1 MSRVVILSGSPN
13 ISSRLNGMTDYVRQ
27 ALAEAGMKTALI
39 QVIDLPP
46 EDLVYAKFNSPSI
59 LAANELVAAADAV
72 VIASPVYKASY
83 TGVLKSYI
91 DLLPQKGFEH
101 KLIAPV
107 FIAGTMAHMLAVDY
121 ALKPMLASMGA
132 NHFTKTVYATDD
144 SITREQEQDGQY
156 RFTIAETIQT
166 RLQGIV
172 NEIVQYLSLKS

>member
-13 ISSRLNGMTDYVRQ
+13 ASSRLNGMTSFVRQ
-27 ALAEAGMKTALI
+27 ALAEAGLQTAFI

-46 EDLVYAKFNSPSI
+46 EDLVYANFSSPSI
-59 LAANELVAAADAV
+59 LAANELIAAADAV

-83 TGVLKSYI
+83 PGVLKAYI
-91 DLLPQKGFEH
+91 DLLPQKGFEG

-132 NHFTKTVYATDD
+132 NHYTKTVYATDNSVARD
-144 SITREQEQDGQY
+144 QSEDGQY
-156 RFTIAETIQT
+156 RFTVDSEIEA
-166 RLQGIV
+166 RLQGVV
-172 NEIVQYLSLKS
+172 NELVQYLSK

>member
-13 ISSRLNGMTDYVRQ
+13 ASSRLNGMTNFVRQ
-27 ALAEAGMKTALI
+27 ALAEAGLQTAII

-46 EDLVYAKFNSPSI
+46 EDLVYANFNSPSI
-59 LAANELVAAADAV
+59 LAANELIEAADAV
-72 VIASPVYKASY
+72 VIASPVYMASY
-83 TGVLKSYI
+83 TGVLKAYI

-107 FIAGTMAHMLAVDY
+107 FIAGSMAHMLAVDY

-132 NHFTKTVYATDD
+132 NHFTKTVYATDAN
-144 SITREQEQDGQY
+144 ITREQSEDGLY
-156 RFTIAETIQT
+156 RFIIEADIEA

-172 NEIVQYLSLKS
+172 NELLQYLNK

>member
-1 MSRVVILSGSPN
+1 MSRVVILSGSPSAN
-13 ISSRLNGMTDYVRQ
+13 SRLNGLTNYVRQ
-27 ALAEAGMKTALI
+27 ALAEAGLQTAFI

-59 LAANELVAAADAV
+59 IAANELIETADAV

-83 TGVLKSYI
+83 PGVLKAYI
-91 DLLPQKGFEH
+91 DLLPQKGFEN

-132 NHFTKTVYATDD
+132 NHYTKTVYATDNNV
-144 SITREQEQDGQY
+144 TRVETEDGQY
-156 RFTIAETIQT
+156 QFTVEAEIEA
-166 RLQGIV
+166 RLQGVV
-172 NEIVQYLSLKS
+172 NELVNYFNKA